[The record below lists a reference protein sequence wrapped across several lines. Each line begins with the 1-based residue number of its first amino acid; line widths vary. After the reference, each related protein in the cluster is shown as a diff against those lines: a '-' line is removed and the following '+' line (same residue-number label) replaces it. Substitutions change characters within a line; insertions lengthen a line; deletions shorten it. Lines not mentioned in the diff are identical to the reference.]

1 MALYDTAAIVDDI
14 KNFHITCPI
23 CTEIYC
29 RPKVLTC
36 LHTFCE
42 ACLRDYV
49 IAKMTSFHQQALG
62 QNNGIAGVNQRQQ
75 CVLCPLCNQPTNL
88 TGPGDV
94 SALPDNHYIESL
106 KATIFQ
112 NSNSVEAAALN
123 TSIENSAYG
132 FASDSVS
139 GFNNVPAAS
148 GCISASAAASNVY
161 NNYDYE
167 QQQTVNSGQITSS
180 HKTSPSYLEIEYETV
195 KPRCSEDD
203 AVYEEIQPPP
213 IPERSPVAQKT
224 PASTTPTSTSS
235 TAMLGLPSTETVA
248 LTPQNLSGRLGY
260 GVDISRRRE
269 VDYVALG
276 KFGTN
281 DIDFNKVIGL
291 CAKNP
296 GEYVVSDQYNNR
308 VLAIHED
315 GYVMHVFRCP
325 GNSALAC
332 VCFDDQENLLV
343 VEASTGGGQV

>member
-1 MALYDTAAIVDDI
+1 MALFDTAAIVDDI

-49 IAKMTSFHQQALG
+49 IAKMTSFHQQALE
-62 QNNGIAGVNQRQQ
+62 QNNGITSGNQRQQ

-112 NSNSVEAAALN
+112 NSNSAEAAALN

-132 FASDSVS
+132 FAGDCVS
-139 GFNNVPAAS
+139 NFNNIPAAS
-148 GCISASAAASNVY
+148 GCISASAAASNV
-161 NNYDYE
+161 NN
-167 QQQTVNSGQITSS
+167 
-180 HKTSPSYLEIEYETV
+180 KTSPSYLEIEYETV
-195 KPRCSEDD
+195 KPRYSEDD

-213 IPERSPVAQKT
+213 IPERSPVAQKK
-224 PASTTPTSTSS
+224 PASTTPTLISS
-235 TAMLGLPSTETVA
+235 AAMLGLPSTGTVA
-248 LTPQNLSGRLGY
+248 RIPPNLSGRLGY

-269 VDYVALG
+269 EDYVALG

-296 GEYVVSDQYNNR
+296 GEYVVSDQYNNK

-315 GYVMHVFRCP
+315 GYIMHVFRCP
-325 GNSALAC
+325 GNSAVAC

-343 VEASTGGGQV
+343 VEALTGGGQVIGLLIFIF